1 MNSMSEMLSTS
12 KADVVNSTGLWMALV
27 GESGVTGESPSMGSP
42 DGAFWYLVVLGIYH
56 AVYLQTEEKGKVGTI
71 TGS

>member
-1 MNSMSEMLSTS
+1 
-12 KADVVNSTGLWMALV
+12 MALV
-27 GESGVTGESPSMGSP
+27 GESGVTGESPSVGSH

-56 AVYLQTEEKGKVGTI
+56 TVYLQTEEKGKVGTI